1 MKFTKIGSG
10 SVKTVKSGKKAIQ
23 LTLDKEAKKSILDND
38 FENKIWIFKTFVA
51 TEYSVLAV
59 MPDDYI
65 YKQGQPKKEKF
76 NVVKKPNKPKP
87 VLPDHVKRYDE
98 WKENQVK
105 EQIKNVKE
113 NLFGEKESDQVYN
126 KTWQ

>member
-23 LTLDKEAKKSILDND
+23 LTLDKGAKKAILDND
-38 FENKIWIFKTFVA
+38 FENKVWIFKTFVA

-76 NVVKKPNKPKP
+76 NVVKKSNKPKP
-87 VLPDHVKRYDE
+87 VLPDHVKEYDD
-98 WKENQVK
+98 WKEAQVK
-105 EQIKNVKE
+105 EQVKNVRE
-113 NLFGEKESDQVYN
+113 NLFGEKEKPTIY
-126 KTWQ
+126 KKAW